1 LHQSVGHFERKYE
14 WLKNKNE
21 VKEAKLHQLK
31 IENDNKKKVDDIK
44 KSKDDMET
52 QTLETQP
59 AQEDDGNNEAEYT
72 KLCSEIEQL

>member
-1 LHQSVGHFERKYE
+1 MHQQVGHFERKYE

-52 QTLETQP
+52 QTLET
-59 AQEDDGNNEAEYT
+59 
-72 KLCSEIEQL
+72 